1 MIMPRKKRRT
11 IKAII
16 VMIILAIILG
26 ICLLLYTLTDMFK
39 SNDILFNKYVGQLV
53 ENIVPMLNEENMI
66 TLKETLAE
74 NKLSLDTNVNITYS
88 GEENTDNG
96 INNLKMHIEGNTE
109 KRTGYNYQ
117 NIQILQNED
126 VLAGVEYIQEEA
138 LSGIRLNGI
147 KQFLSTNIQ
156 DESDNEIQLIYNLAN
171 TNFIELLKIT
181 SEELRTLE
189 DKYVNIIIENISNA
203 SYSKQSDV
211 VLEINEEKYNTD
223 AYSLTITK
231 EQFNNIYIK
240 ILQEIKQDEIILSK
254 LEKVD
259 NAINTFYQLIQDA
272 DTSNLRQKFI
282 QKVEDT
288 IEEIQ
293 SSNIGNDQRTIT
305 VYETDGRA
313 ISLAIDTEEYFISL
327 DVLNTQE
334 NNFINFLGNEKIEEN
349 EKENSFDLKIEKTF
363 TENNQ
368 EIKLNYNIVE
378 EGEKTANEILINQKM
393 EDASKISNYYTIS
406 RSVEENRLDISIENV
421 TNVVNDFVSKE
432 QLAENENNI
441 IIEELTEE
449 QEENVRS
456 NIEDNIFTQ
465 LNNIQQVVSF
475 ESIRNMLVQVKI
487 IEEELEKISN
497 EEITEAERIRFNSDF
512 EFFEGE
518 NISKERLLE
527 LLNLTKE
534 NIEDIVIT
542 QYQQQR
548 SSNIQSNP
556 LEYMLKINRNKEE
569 GNLELAE
576 EFINTI
582 TESRNNLFSVRLEYN
597 EETGLINS
605 VYITI
610 QK

>member
-126 VLAGVEYIQEEA
+126 VLAGIEYIQEEA

-548 SSNIQSNP
+548 SSNTQSNP

>member
-1 MIMPRKKRRT
+1 
-11 IKAII
+11 
-16 VMIILAIILG
+16 
-26 ICLLLYTLTDMFK
+26 
-39 SNDILFNKYVGQLV
+39 
-53 ENIVPMLNEENMI
+53 
-66 TLKETLAE
+66 
-74 NKLSLDTNVNITYS
+74 
-88 GEENTDNG
+88 
-96 INNLKMHIEGNTE
+96 
-109 KRTGYNYQ
+109 
-117 NIQILQNED
+117 
-126 VLAGVEYIQEEA
+126 
-138 LSGIRLNGI
+138 
-147 KQFLSTNIQ
+147 
-156 DESDNEIQLIYNLAN
+156 
-171 TNFIELLKIT
+171 
-181 SEELRTLE
+181 
-189 DKYVNIIIENISNA
+189 
-203 SYSKQSDV
+203 
-211 VLEINEEKYNTD
+211 
-223 AYSLTITK
+223 
-231 EQFNNIYIK
+231 
-240 ILQEIKQDEIILSK
+240 
-254 LEKVD
+254 
-259 NAINTFYQLIQDA
+259 
-272 DTSNLRQKFI
+272 
-282 QKVEDT
+282 
-288 IEEIQ
+288 
-293 SSNIGNDQRTIT
+293 
-305 VYETDGRA
+305 
-313 ISLAIDTEEYFISL
+313 
-327 DVLNTQE
+327 
-334 NNFINFLGNEKIEEN
+334 
-349 EKENSFDLKIEKTF
+349 
-363 TENNQ
+363 
-368 EIKLNYNIVE
+368 
-378 EGEKTANEILINQKM
+378 M

-542 QYQQQR
+542 QYQQQK
-548 SSNIQSNP
+548 SSNTQSNP

>member
-66 TLKETLAE
+66 TLKETLDE

-88 GEENTDNG
+88 GEENSDNG

-109 KRTGYNYQ
+109 KRTGYDYQ

-272 DTSNLRQKFI
+272 DTSILRQKFI

-542 QYQQQR
+542 QYQQQK
-548 SSNIQSNP
+548 SSNTQSNP

>member
-66 TLKETLAE
+66 TLKETLDE

-88 GEENTDNG
+88 GEENSDNG

-109 KRTGYNYQ
+109 KRTGYDYQ

-548 SSNIQSNP
+548 SSNTQSNP

>member
-327 DVLNTQE
+327 DVLDTQE

-542 QYQQQR
+542 QYQQQK
-548 SSNIQSNP
+548 SSNTQSNP

>member
-327 DVLNTQE
+327 DVLDTQE

-548 SSNIQSNP
+548 SSNTQSNP

>member
-548 SSNIQSNP
+548 SSNTQSNP

>member
-542 QYQQQR
+542 QYQQQK
-548 SSNIQSNP
+548 SSNTQSNP

>member
-126 VLAGVEYIQEEA
+126 VLAGIEYIQEEA

-542 QYQQQR
+542 QYQQQK
-548 SSNIQSNP
+548 SSNTQSNP

>member
-293 SSNIGNDQRTIT
+293 SYNIGNDQRTIT

-421 TNVVNDFVSKE
+421 TNVVNNFVSKE

-548 SSNIQSNP
+548 SSNTQSNP

>member
-39 SNDILFNKYVGQLV
+39 SNDILFNKYVSQLV

-272 DTSNLRQKFI
+272 DTSILRQKFI

-548 SSNIQSNP
+548 SSNTQSNP